1 MNARAMSAVEYSVH
15 LCEFLRCLN
24 NDRFFCFGVLT
35 VFFHH
40 MESCDNIVGSV
51 SENLSVSVN
60 DIEDTVM
67 GTARKQSTLAV
78 LLYDKALLMTE
89 IVTDLF
95 AVFYAGQLFVP
106 LWITTPAGD
115 TTEQE

>member
-1 MNARAMSAVEYSVH
+1 
-15 LCEFLRCLN
+15 
-24 NDRFFCFGVLT
+24 
-35 VFFHH
+35 

-67 GTARKQSTLAV
+67 GTAGQQPELAV
-78 LLYDKALLMTE
+78 LLYDKALLMTK

-95 AVFYAGQLFVP
+95 AVFYAGQFFVP
-106 LWITTPAGD
+106 LRINNVCLRYH
-115 TTEQE
+115 